1 MTEANPGGGEALAEY
16 RKTLK
21 AMRAEAREADKPG
34 LDLALFAIGD
44 DGTDLGG
51 FEDEFADDASLEMEM
66 PPEPMRKGVAGS
78 AAGAITLLAAWILS
92 EIGVEMPLEV
102 QAAVAVLVGAII
114 AYAKPE
120 F

>member
-1 MTEANPGGGEALAEY
+1 MTEVNPGGGESLAEY
-16 RKTLK
+16 HQTLK

-44 DGTDLGG
+44 EGADMGG
-51 FEDEFADDASLEMEM
+51 FEDEFASDEDMMQEM

-102 QAAVAVLVGAII
+102 QAAAAVLVGAVI
-114 AYAKPE
+114 AYAKSE